1 MTRALQR
8 IWSVA
13 KLTIKESVRKR
24 VALGTIACSTLMTLA
39 LGLVARSM
47 QASEGSQME
56 LAAAV
61 QGLLRAIAVFSWVL
75 ALFIGV
81 SAVPNDIERR
91 TTYTLLAKPIER
103 YQYVY
108 GKFVGCSMLLAA
120 NLTVVGAIVAAIL
133 YAENRS
139 LTINLLLNLATFW
152 VSHTA
157 LIALAITFTLMLPT
171 SVGALVALG
180 VYFLSSVYG
189 YGRQVAETQALHPFW
204 RGLGEIVYFL
214 GRYFTP
220 RVNWLA
226 VDRPFYSVSTPQPLA
241 IAAVLGYCVV
251 VLALGTW
258 AFTRR
263 EL

>member
-1 MTRALQR
+1 MMAVLR

-13 KLTIKESVRKR
+13 KLTVKESVRKR
-24 VALGTIACSTLMTLA
+24 VALGMMVCSVLMTLA

-47 QASEGSQME
+47 QASEGSEME
-56 LAAAV
+56 LAVAV

-81 SAVPNDIERR
+81 TAVPNEIERR
-91 TTYTLLAKPIER
+91 TTYTLLAKPLER

-133 YAENRS
+133 YTQNRS
-139 LTINLLLNLATFW
+139 LTINLLQNLATFW

-157 LIALAITFTLMLPT
+157 LIALAIAFTLMLPM
-171 SVGALVALG
+171 SVAALVALG

-189 YGRQVAETQALHPFW
+189 YGRQVAETEALHPFW
-204 RGLGEIVYFL
+204 RAMGEFVYIL
-214 GRYFTP
+214 GRYITP

-241 IAAVLGYCVV
+241 VAAVLGYCIVI
-251 VLALGTW
+251 LALGTW
-258 AFTRR
+258 AFSRR